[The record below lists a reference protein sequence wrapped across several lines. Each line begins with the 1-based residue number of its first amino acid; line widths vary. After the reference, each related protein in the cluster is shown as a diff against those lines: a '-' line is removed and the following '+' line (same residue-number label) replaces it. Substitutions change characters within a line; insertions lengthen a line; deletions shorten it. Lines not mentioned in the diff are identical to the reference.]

1 MVKQMALGQ
10 TIAQAK
16 RLNDQNNKLRENL
29 KELFP
34 ELEEKI
40 FMNVLSEEE
49 IPEDMTYLVVET
61 DDYSVTDPKTKS
73 ARENV
78 AVTLWS
84 TNRQDPTLDHLY
96 VILAGQE
103 AGLRFTSTTNDY
115 VVMPDNKTIVNMFV
129 VTFARAV
136 KVGC

>member
-1 MVKQMALGQ
+1 MVKSISLTQ
-10 TIAQAK
+10 AQAQAQ
-16 RLNDQNNKLRENL
+16 RINEQNNKLRANL

-34 ELEEKI
+34 ELTDKI

-49 IPEDMTYLVVET
+49 IPEDMTYLVIET
-61 DDYSVTDPKTKS
+61 DDFQVTDPKAKS

-84 TNRQDPTLDHLY
+84 TNREDPTLDHLY
-96 VILAGQE
+96 VMLAGQE
-103 AGLRFTSTTNDY
+103 VGLRFSSTTNDY

-129 VTFARAV
+129 ATFQRAV